1 MHIGLEIAGA
11 LIALVPIVGIA
22 RAYRDAHSRRLALA
36 LIAFIILEVRL
47 LGLVLLHTVIATDH
61 YFEEILDFGGDLAV
75 ITAFA
80 MAFLYGTRW
89 SFGRIDA
96 EHS

>member
-1 MHIGLEIAGA
+1 MHIAMEIGGA

-36 LIAFIILEVRL
+36 LTAFIILEARL
-47 LGLVLLHTVIATDH
+47 LGLVLLHTLVAVDH
-61 YFEEILDFGGDLAV
+61 YFEEVLDFGGDLAV

>member
-1 MHIGLEIAGA
+1 MHIALEIGSA
-11 LIALVPIVGIA
+11 LIVLLPIVGIA
-22 RAYRDAHSRRLALA
+22 RAYRGTHSRRLALA
-36 LIAFIILEVRL
+36 LTAFIILEARL

-61 YFEEILDFGGDLAV
+61 YFEEVLDFGGDLAV
-75 ITAFA
+75 VTAFA

-96 EHS
+96 EQS